1 MFMTLLYSSI
11 CLILHSGRGVRGH
24 LDLGFELTREKKEK
38 AWAQPSPETLA
49 AGWRCSQTFAK
60 GASHQEVEFSLT
72 RGSTRACVRAAIFGP
87 LMTPI
92 TKAMPKKRIGSARAC
107 DWPSPA
113 NSKLQAP
120 LLIPNPKSLLSGFGL
135 IAPATNL
142 VHWRYWE
149 QRALLSNNPAMGS
162 SKKSR
167 GQAPST
173 PNHASPTRGQLFG

>member
-1 MFMTLLYSSI
+1 M
-11 CLILHSGRGVRGH
+11 
-24 LDLGFELTREKKEK
+24 
-38 AWAQPSPETLA
+38 P
-49 AGWRCSQTFAK
+49 K

-113 NSKLQAP
+113 KLQAPKPP
-120 LLIPNPKSLLSGFGL
+120 LLIPNPKSLLSLDSGP

-149 QRALLSNNPAMGS
+149 QRALSLQQSGNGLLQKEPRTSAEHPQSRQCLHADSFLGEVLRLASSNSAES
-162 SKKSR
+162 SKR
-167 GQAPST
+167 GWKCCLLDEPLPASKKLHADAP
-173 PNHASPTRGQLFG
+173 R

>member
-1 MFMTLLYSSI
+1 MNGLRVPD
-11 CLILHSGRGVRGH
+11 GRAFQRGGGVRGH

-113 NSKLQAP
+113 QLPQIPAP
-120 LLIPNPKSLLSGFGL
+120 LDSGP

-173 PNHASPTRGQLFG
+173 PNHASPTRGHSFG